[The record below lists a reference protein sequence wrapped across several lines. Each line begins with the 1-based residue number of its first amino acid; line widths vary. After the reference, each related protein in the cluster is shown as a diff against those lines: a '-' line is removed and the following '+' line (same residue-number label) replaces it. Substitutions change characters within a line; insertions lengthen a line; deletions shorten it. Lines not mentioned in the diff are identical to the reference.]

1 MRNVPHRLLDR
12 NTPSPAGVTGA
23 GQASLRPSGSGA
35 MKQQD
40 LDPLLTLVLLY
51 CSTVL
56 SSCPVLWGLGMA
68 LCATACWNCVICIL
82 ILIFIVDYSKIMHE
96 SSKRLSI
103 LDFKH

>member
-1 MRNVPHRLLDR
+1 
-12 NTPSPAGVTGA
+12 
-23 GQASLRPSGSGA
+23 

-68 LCATACWNCVICIL
+68 LCATACWKYTTYFCIL
-82 ILIFIVDYSKIMHE
+82 QGLTDE
-96 SSKRLSI
+96 RLP
-103 LDFKH
+103 